1 MPSTIS
7 QWVTLLGI
15 TPETVTVLQDLA
27 PVIEPHMEAIM
38 HRLYEH
44 ILAQDGGEKLFKSR
58 ESMER
63 AQRQQQQHWLR
74 YVFSGR
80 FDEEYA
86 QMAERVGHTHFCHG
100 IDLKA
105 FLGAYNVVQQELIE
119 IVFAAFPGDPE
130 RQKAAVIALAKAVT
144 LDRGLTTS
152 VYYQSVVAD
161 LERMAHEL
169 TLSLARAGEFR
180 DNETGHHVMRM
191 SQMCEALALAAG
203 QDAAWARTLRM
214 ASPLHD
220 LGKIG
225 IPDVILLKPGRLT
238 PDELAIMREHPRIG
252 SEIVPDH
259 PAAVI
264 RMARRVA
271 LTHHERWDGTGYP
284 AGLTGEEIPLEGRIA
299 AVCDVYDALVSHRP
313 YKRRWSQ
320 EEAIGYLIDNRGA
333 HFDPALV
340 DAFMGILPVITRIQ
354 EDLADDEAQDG
365 VGAAQA

>member
-1 MPSTIS
+1 MSASIS

-15 TPETVTVLQDLA
+15 TSETVDTLRGLM

-38 HRLYEH
+38 HRLYDH
-44 ILAQDGGEKLFKSR
+44 ILAQEGGGNLFKSR

-63 AQRQQQQHWLR
+63 ARHSQQQHWLR

-80 FDEEYA
+80 FDDEYA
-86 QMAERVGHTHFCHG
+86 AMAERVGQTHFRHG
-100 IDLKA
+100 IDLRT
-105 FLGAYNVVQQELIE
+105 FLGAYNVVQQELVGI
-119 IVFAAFPGDPE
+119 IFAAFPGAPD
-130 RQKAAVIALAKAVT
+130 RQQAAIIALSKAVN
-144 LDRGLTTS
+144 LDRGLTSS
-152 VYYQSVVAD
+152 VYYQSVVTD
-161 LERMAHEL
+161 LEHMAHEL
-169 TLSLARAGEFR
+169 TFSLARAGEFR

-225 IPDVILLKPGRLT
+225 VPDVILLKPGRLT
-238 PDELAIMREHPRIG
+238 PDEMAVMREHPRIG

-284 AGLTGEEIPLEGRIA
+284 AGLRGEEIPLEGRIA

-313 YKRRWSQ
+313 YKRRWSP
-320 EEAIGYLIDNRGA
+320 EEATRYLIDNRGA

-340 DAFMGILPVITRIQ
+340 DAFLGILPVITRIQ
-354 EDLADDEAQDG
+354 ADLADDVDVVKVQPAEA
-365 VGAAQA
+365 